1 MTLIDISNHAAVPLR
16 PLDGKKQESDEGPG
30 SKNFRGRKRRNAKKI
45 PRNDRT
51 ESMKSN
57 KATQTEKEID
67 LAELLRH
74 HDIPTD
80 FKADSLFF
88 KLATHKRNVT
98 LCRLCDTGFSTGTGQ
113 RHCQGKKH
121 HGVVNL
127 FETLRRL
134 SQPLRQAERTTGID
148 RMFCDSLNECLNVR
162 VTICSL
168 SNSSIAA
175 SAYQELQQYVTAYFD
190 LDMDSAQAHLA
201 IAKDLVS
208 KGPQKPFIKFGK
220 FISKAEAVR
229 DEVFD
234 TQIPGTAASINENHR
249 GRLVHVESLPDKSS
263 YAAYEDQCAAMKDTP
278 RTVYQTKSEESF
290 LNQSINLSLEN
301 STLDWDISGEDWGE
315 VLADLEYSVEKCKDD
330 DVYCHLA
337 GHCVSTP
344 TDDEDLIGHQKAAE
358 YGEAP
363 SDPTLDARARAEVC
377 LAALAF
383 FGMY

>member
-1 MTLIDISNHAAVPLR
+1 
-16 PLDGKKQESDEGPG
+16 
-30 SKNFRGRKRRNAKKI
+30 
-45 PRNDRT
+45 
-51 ESMKSN
+51 
-57 KATQTEKEID
+57 
-67 LAELLRH
+67 
-74 HDIPTD
+74 
-80 FKADSLFF
+80 
-88 KLATHKRNVT
+88 
-98 LCRLCDTGFSTGTGQ
+98 
-113 RHCQGKKH
+113 
-121 HGVVNL
+121 
-127 FETLRRL
+127 
-134 SQPLRQAERTTGID
+134 
-148 RMFCDSLNECLNVR
+148 
-162 VTICSL
+162 
-168 SNSSIAA
+168 
-175 SAYQELQQYVTAYFD
+175 
-190 LDMDSAQAHLA
+190 MDSAQAHLA

-208 KGPQKPFIKFGK
+208 KGPQKPIIKFGK

-229 DEVFD
+229 DEVFV
-234 TQIPGTAASINENHR
+234 TQIPGTAASNKENHR
-249 GRLVHVESLPDKSS
+249 RRLVDVESLRDKSS
-263 YAAYEDQCAAMKDTP
+263 NAAYEDQCAAMKDTV

-344 TDDEDLIGHQKAAE
+344 TDDEDLIGHKKAAE